1 MLSFDSCN
9 SAPSECANPIA
20 TLPAHVVEI
29 SCTAIPQSGFTIIT
43 LQGSENIAV
52 LMPDAP
58 VSELAYR

>member
-1 MLSFDSCN
+1 MLSFDSSN

-29 SCTAIPQSGFTIIT
+29 SCTAIPQYGFTIIT
-43 LQGSENIAV
+43 LQDNENIAV
-52 LMPDAP
+52 LKSDVP

>member
-1 MLSFDSCN
+1 MFSFDSCN
-9 SAPSECANPIA
+9 STPSEWINPIA

-29 SCTAIPQSGFTIIT
+29 SCTAIPQPGFTIIT

-52 LMPDAP
+52 LMSDAP